1 MDSYII
7 YTTHPSIMNPKADA
21 ILEFQRVIVQEVL
34 GAIPEVAVDVPE
46 TDDTCELI
54 ISVSNSLAHAAF
66 RGEGG
71 RDPVFEDT
79 VCDAISLYSLAVSAV
94 RWNQCSVAA
103 DEPDMPGRL
112 LARMIS
118 ETPKASFQ
126 VKTLSN
132 ELRLA
137 PYRGPELVNYV
148 GNVTDG
154 RVDYKKWAS
163 ASRDPEFVG
172 AVEAIFTRS

>member
-1 MDSYII
+1 MDRYII
-7 YTTHPSIMNPKADA
+7 LSVDTSTMNAKADA
-21 ILEFQRVIVQEVL
+21 VLEFQRVIVQEVL
-34 GAIPEVAVDVPE
+34 GAIPEVGVDVPE
-46 TDDTCELI
+46 TDDTCDLI

-66 RGEGG
+66 RGEG
-71 RDPVFEDT
+71 RDPAFEDT

-94 RWNQCSVAA
+94 RWNQCAIA
-103 DEPDMPGRL
+103 KDEPDMPGKL

-163 ASRDPEFVG
+163 VSRDPGFVG
-172 AVEAIFTRS
+172 AVEAIFSRS